1 MIRVGLHSVGAHVAG
16 AVTLTLLCGSPAQA
30 LTALPADAIVVV
42 LGAASDDLYDE
53 SAWDDDDPDPD
64 APEAGVTQD
73 PWEGFNR
80 QIFGFNEQ
88 LDHYVLE
95 PVATGWDFVVP
106 NFVQTGIRNMYDN
119 IKFPVTFV
127 NDLLQGQPVEAGV
140 TLGRFLL
147 NSTVGAAGFFDA
159 AIEAGLEKHESDFGQ
174 TLGVWGVP
182 PGPYLVL
189 PLYGASSPRD
199 TVGLAVDSVT
209 RVYGFFIPIWAS
221 VTITGV
227 DVVNRRSLLLETI
240 REERKSAFDFY
251 VFVRNL
257 HIKSRANKVRGVE
270 DSEEENSPESDEDL
284 YYFDD
289 DEE

>member
-1 MIRVGLHSVGAHVAG
+1 MSRVVSTLAGVRLVAPI
-16 AVTLTLLCGSPAQA
+16 ALLLLVAAPAQA
-30 LTALPADAIVVV
+30 LTALAGDSVV
-42 LGAASDDLYDE
+42 LAAAAASDDLYDE
-53 SAWDDDDPDPD
+53 TAWDGEDPGEDT
-64 APEAGVTQD
+64 PEAGVTQD

-80 QIFGFNEQ
+80 KIFWFNER
-88 LDHYVLE
+88 LDNYVLE
-95 PVATGWDFVVP
+95 PVATGWDFALP
-106 NFVQTGIRNMYDN
+106 RFVQTGIRNMYDN

-127 NDLLQGQPVEAGV
+127 NDLLQGRPIDAGA

-159 AIEAGLEKHESDFGQ
+159 AVEAGLEKHESDFGQ

-189 PLYGASSPRD
+189 PLFGASSPRD
-199 TVGLAVDSVT
+199 TVGLAVDSVILP
-209 RVYGFFIPIWAS
+209 YGYFVPVWGS
-221 VTITGV
+221 LTITAV

-240 REERKSAFDFY
+240 REERRSAFDFY

-257 HIKSRANKVRGVE
+257 HIKSRANKVRGAKGDDE
-270 DSEEENSPESDEDL
+270 DTPESDEDL

-289 DEE
+289 EE